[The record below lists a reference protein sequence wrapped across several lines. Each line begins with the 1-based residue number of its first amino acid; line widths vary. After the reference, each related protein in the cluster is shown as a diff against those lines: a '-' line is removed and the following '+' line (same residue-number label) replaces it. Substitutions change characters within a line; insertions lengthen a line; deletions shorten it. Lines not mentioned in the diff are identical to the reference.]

1 MKSSIRSKLLIAA
14 ALLLLA
20 VNFTGVTNAQ
30 TEAPYTSPE
39 LVGLLNR
46 MRQDPSLI
54 DTIIEG
60 VRRRGIGFPLTEGL
74 LSLAATR
81 SANNSILRRTLEEAE
96 RRRANPVEHALP
108 NAAEADA
115 LLAKSRAATL
125 EAAGAMPDFLVKQL
139 ITRSY
144 SNAGVSNW
152 QVYDHLT
159 VAVSYRAE
167 LGEQYHLLSKNGVP
181 APQEGKDASYQT
193 LGDFTSTGEFVSRL
207 ANLFADK
214 SKTVFRAVDT
224 DVLRSRRTLVYEY
237 SVLKQNSTKGL
248 RVILGDDFNRSVITA
263 IRGRLWVDRETS
275 RVLRFEVI
283 ATEFPLDFPVKASYD
298 LIDYDWVTISAK
310 KYLLPT
316 DAEAKLE
323 FREPRLSGQNRNEI
337 RFRNYQK
344 FSTDVR
350 ILDDDDEVIDETT
363 PAVPDEKAPPAKPE
377 EIKPPLYN

>member
-1 MKSSIRSKLLIAA
+1 MKSYFTSKVLVAATLI
-14 ALLLLA
+14 LISLG
-20 VNFTGVTNAQ
+20 FTGVTKAQ
-30 TEAPYTSPE
+30 TEAPFTSPE

-46 MRQDPSLI
+46 MRQDPSLL

-125 EAAGAMPDFLVKQL
+125 EAASAMPDFLVKQL

-159 VAVSYRAE
+159 VAVSYRTE
-167 LGEQYHLLSKNGVP
+167 QGEKYTLLSKNGVP
-181 APQEGKDASYQT
+181 APQEGKDANYQT
-193 LGDFTSTGEFVSRL
+193 LGDFTSTGEFVTSL
-207 ANLFADK
+207 AILFADK
-214 SKTVFRAVDT
+214 SNTVFKAVDT
-224 DVLRSRRTLVYEY
+224 DVLRNRRTLVYEY
-237 SVLKQNSTKGL
+237 SILKRDSSMRISISL
-248 RVILGDDFNRSVITA
+248 SSEFNRSATTGM
-263 IRGRLWVDRETS
+263 RGRLWIDRDNF
-275 RVLRFEVI
+275 RVLRAEFI
-283 ATEFPLDFPVKASYD
+283 ATELADDFPAKGSYR
-298 LIDYDWVTISAK
+298 LIDYDWVSISAK

-316 DAEAKLE
+316 DAEVKLE
-323 FREPRLSGQNRNEI
+323 FRDPRLPGQSRNEI

-350 ILDDDDEVIDETT
+350 ILDDDDEIIDETT
-363 PAVPDEKAPPAKPE
+363 PPVPDEKAPPAKPDE
-377 EIKPPLYN
+377 AKPPGS